1 MENRKTLQEL
11 GAEYE
16 KELAVLD
23 KQIRAC
29 KAKMRDAGGYER
41 IECGRRLCVLSEM
54 RRDVRPTAETLEHYY
69 DNRLEKREYRTPPY
83 CKHKL

>member
-16 KELAVLD
+16 RELAVLD
-23 KQIRAC
+23 KQIQAC
-29 KAKMRDAGGYER
+29 KSKMRDAVGYER

-54 RRDVRPTAETLEHYY
+54 RRDMQINADTLKHYY
-69 DNRLEKREYRTPPY
+69 DTRTEKQAYHR
-83 CKHKL
+83 KNIFS